1 MHVICEQLNCS
12 IKGKESM
19 LSTSGET
26 CNVSSSSA
34 IIILLEQGDL
44 IEMTYVYSYVHQC
57 LQGIHSELYFL
68 ECLCRESRYC
78 RIPERHAFLDILGP
92 FVTCWRLHLI
102 SLLNTYA
109 WILQCGQKS
118 LLAWWY
124 KLKKLYT

>member
-78 RIPERHAFLDILGP
+78 RILERHAFGYPWSFCHLLDAAFHQLVEYICMDSSVWPEEPSCL
-92 FVTCWRLHLI
+92 VI
-102 SLLNTYA
+102 QA
-109 WILQCGQKS
+109 
-118 LLAWWY
+118 
-124 KLKKLYT
+124 